1 MKKSALIAAAVITI
15 LTVQSCRQSDDV
27 MSPEEMAT
35 LQKVQDSSNNLSDK
49 NGTNALEIEQPTPP
63 VSEVDGEIA
72 PPPRK

>member
-35 LQKVQDSSNNLSDK
+35 LQKVQDSSKNLSDK
-49 NGTNALEIEQPTPP
+49 NSTNALEIEQPTVP

-72 PPPRK
+72 PPPKQ

>member
-35 LQKVQDSSNNLSDK
+35 LQKVQDSSNNLSGK
-49 NGTNALEIEQPTPP
+49 NATDALEIEQPTAPI
-63 VSEVDGEIA
+63 SEVDGEIL
-72 PPPRK
+72 PPPKK